1 LALGFNPSS
10 LLVQSKWSSYPV
22 RTERASSNEE
32 VAMASGSRRPHRVLV
47 NNGGNGTG
55 YTHLSLPDYSVPVLG
70 KTHGNTALLTTPPN
84 PYPPPNQFRIASLKQ
99 RSRSVSRPSI
109 NSPIRP
115 YRGQI
120 NHPFPSFL
128 PNLLNHPP
136 GSPESPSSPDS
147 ELARQCLRSS
157 LFAPFRKLALSPA
170 RSSLR
175 ID

>member
-1 LALGFNPSS
+1 
-10 LLVQSKWSSYPV
+10 
-22 RTERASSNEE
+22 
-32 VAMASGSRRPHRVLV
+32 MASGSRRPHRVLIG
-47 NNGGNGTG
+47 NGGNGTG
-55 YTHLSLPDYSVPVLG
+55 YTHLSPPDYSVPVLG

-84 PYPPPNQFRIASLKQ
+84 PYPSPNQFWIASLKQ
-99 RSRSVSRPSI
+99 RSLSVSRPSI

-120 NHPFPSFL
+120 NTPISFP